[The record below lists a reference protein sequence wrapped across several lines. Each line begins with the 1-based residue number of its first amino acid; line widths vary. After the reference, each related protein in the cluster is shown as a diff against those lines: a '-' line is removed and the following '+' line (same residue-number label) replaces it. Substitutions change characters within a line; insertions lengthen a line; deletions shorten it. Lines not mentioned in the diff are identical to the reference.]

1 MEDALKLLKKQDG
14 EITTFWEGLWTG
26 LLDYVTVY
34 ADGWMTFTFKIGQ
47 PIDA

>member
-14 EITTFWEGLWTG
+14 EITTFREGLWTG

-34 ADGWMTFTFKIGQ
+34 ADGRMIFTFKIGQ